1 MNRKPPPRG
10 AAETFAARLAP
21 LEAILQGE
29 GALPTKS
36 AMLRSKDALVL
47 AGWADGRMAVCRNP
61 PRGAAETLAAR
72 LAPLEALLQPG
83 CAGDAEADVG
93 VTKRRREVTAIRW
106 SAGTN
111 RDAPTSTST
120 HTVSA

>member
-1 MNRKPPPRG
+1 MKIPCRG
-10 AAETFAARLAP
+10 AAETFAAETLA
-21 LEAILQGE
+21 A
-29 GALPTKS
+29 
-36 AMLRSKDALVL
+36 RHD
-47 AGWADGRMAVCRNP
+47 P
-61 PRGAAETLAAR
+61 PRGAAETLAAETLAAR

-83 CAGDAEADVG
+83 GAGDAEADVG